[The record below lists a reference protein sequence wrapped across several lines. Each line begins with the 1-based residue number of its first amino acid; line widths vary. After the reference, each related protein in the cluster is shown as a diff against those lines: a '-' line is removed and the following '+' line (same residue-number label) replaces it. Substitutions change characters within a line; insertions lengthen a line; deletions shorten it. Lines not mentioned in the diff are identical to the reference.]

1 MGSIIRAKRKCGF
14 ESEVREFQMLAEE
27 IIGSKRDRII
37 LDNVW
42 FVGHF
47 FHDSPQRDCHL
58 RQSVLI
64 LDEPYISPYFGI
76 GEKVE
81 IPPKC
86 PFKEI
91 GCSY

>member
-1 MGSIIRAKRKCGF
+1 MGSIIRAKCKRGF

-47 FHDSPQRDCHL
+47 FHDSPQRDRHL